1 MTDLLP
7 LADAL
12 TAGLHW
18 LYETEQ
24 PADAWMSHH
33 GQQIP
38 TTVNRFLAF
47 VPTAVSSLPV
57 IVIGVVKPAWKEGPR
72 GDMVPT
78 NPLTPIE
85 LPRLA
90 AELEQRGYAVRSTWN
105 GFPGATGSVGL
116 ARPAHPSQIAAVDR
130 YRAGCQEHPERSV
143 FCECEAWRAGF
154 GRAVA
159 PLSLL
164 TSA

>member
-1 MTDLLP
+1 MTEHLP
-7 LADAL
+7 LAEAL

-24 PADAWMSHH
+24 PTDAWMQHH

-38 TTVNRFLAF
+38 VIDNRFLAF
-47 VPTAVSSLPV
+47 IPTSDGGLPV
-57 IVIGVVKPAWKEGPR
+57 IVIGVAMPTWKEGPR
-72 GDMVPT
+72 GDMVPA

-90 AELEQRGYAVRSTWN
+90 AELERRGYAVRSTWN

-116 ARPAHPSQIAAVDR
+116 VRPAHPSQVAAVDR
-130 YRAGCQEHPERSV
+130 YRSGCLEHPARSV

-159 PLSLL
+159 PLPLL
-164 TSA
+164 AAA

>member
-1 MTDLLP
+1 MTDRLP
-7 LADAL
+7 LAEAL

-24 PADAWMSHH
+24 PADAWMDHH

-38 TTVNRFLAF
+38 VTDNRFLAF
-47 VPTAVSSLPV
+47 VPTAVSGLPV
-57 IVIGVVKPAWKEGPR
+57 IVIGVVKPTWKEGPC

-116 ARPAHPSQIAAVDR
+116 ARHGHLSQIAAVKR
-130 YRAGCQEHPERSV
+130 YRAGCQEHPARSV
-143 FCECEAWRAGF
+143 FCECESWRAGF
-154 GRAVA
+154 ERAIR
-159 PLSLL
+159 P
-164 TSA
+164 SALASA

>member
-1 MTDLLP
+1 MTDHLP
-7 LADAL
+7 LAEAL

-24 PADAWMSHH
+24 PDDAWMQHH
-33 GQQIP
+33 GEQIP
-38 TTVNRFLAF
+38 VIGNRFLAF
-47 VPTAVSSLPV
+47 VPTSDGGLPV
-57 IVIGVVKPAWKEGPR
+57 VVIGVVKPKWKEGPR

-116 ARPAHPSQIAAVDR
+116 ARPAHPSQVAAVKR
-130 YRAGCQEHPERSV
+130 YRAGCQEHPARSV
-143 FCECEAWRAGF
+143 FCECASWRAGF
-154 GRAVA
+154 ERAICPSA
-159 PLSLL
+159 L
-164 TSA
+164 TTA